1 MDKIQAKK
9 IDANDSKSNQK
20 TKDEGSASKYCY
32 AMDRLAKNINEIDLT
47 TNENIA
53 ETIYGCLAQY
63 LDESEWNIKGFNPI
77 SADIDSSK
85 FMDCS
90 MRKNPSKLTIAA
102 FKAKHLELSDTKRYT
117 QELLGIIAKYTN
129 LIERINSGNG
139 EEELD
144 TTKFKRNLKAADDYA
159 SKFVSSIVK
168 IKNRKGHRAAITFP
182 TALKAVKTVLIK
194 LNEKCSELISEL
206 TTESTKE

>member
-1 MDKIQAKK
+1 MAK
-9 IDANDSKSNQK
+9 
-20 TKDEGSASKYCY
+20 
-32 AMDRLAKNINEIDLT
+32 LATNINEINLNT
-47 TNENIA
+47 KENIA

-63 LDESEWNIKGFNPI
+63 LDESEWNIKGFNPM
-77 SADIDSSK
+77 SALIDNK

-90 MRKNPSKLTIAA
+90 MRNNPSKLNIAA

-117 QELLGIIAKYTN
+117 QELLAIIAKYTN

-144 TTKFKRNLKAADDYA
+144 TTKFKRDLKAADDYA

-182 TALKAVKTVLIK
+182 TALKAVKTVLIN
-194 LNEKCSELISEL
+194 LNKKCSELISGL
-206 TTESTKE
+206 TTKSTKE